1 MHSGTALRRFRL
13 TVAEIYFAG
22 VLSLIIIL
30 VSGLFVGMVLALQ
43 GYETLQRFGASE
55 SLGVLVA
62 LSLVRELGP
71 VVAGLL
77 FASRAGSAITAEIGL
92 MKATEQI
99 SAMEMMAVDPIARV
113 VAPRFWGGV
122 ISMPLLAALFSAAGI
137 FGGYLV
143 GVQLIGVDAGAFW
156 SQMQAAVDLR
166 NDILNGVIK
175 SVVFG
180 VAVTWIAV
188 FEGYDARADRRRR
201 VARHHAHR
209 GHLVARHPGA
219 RFRPDGADV
228 HRRQQL
234 MNRSMIDL
242 WVGIFVAVGFA
253 GAAVP
258 RAQGRQPRHLLHRPD
273 LPGARQV
280 RQHRRPQ
287 GARPGEERGRGGRPR
302 RRHPLR
308 QRKLRGDRRR

>member
-1 MHSGTALRRFRL
+1 MEFAGFRSRLERLGGTVTSQVWRIGFASRFLVYLVLHSGTALRRFRL
-13 TVAEIYFAG
+13 TVAQVYFAG
-22 VLSLIIIL
+22 VLSLVIIL

-156 SQMQAAVDLR
+156 SQMQAAVDVR

-175 SVVFG
+175 SLVFG
-180 VAVTWIAV
+180 IAVTWISV
-188 FEGYDARADRRRR
+188 FEGYDAIPTAEGVSRATTRTVVTSSLAILALDF
-201 VARHHAHR
+201 VLTA
-209 GHLVARHPGA
+209 
-219 RFRPDGADV
+219 
-228 HRRQQL
+228 L
-234 MNRSMIDL
+234 M
-242 WVGIFVAVGFA
+242 FT
-253 GAAVP
+253 
-258 RAQGRQPRHLLHRPD
+258 
-273 LPGARQV
+273 
-280 RQHRRPQ
+280 
-287 GARPGEERGRGGRPR
+287 GGN
-302 RRHPLR
+302 H
-308 QRKLRGDRRR
+308 